1 MPPGGTSKSLLRRDD
16 SKRKFYFDARA
27 EGAAGTSAITT
38 RFGIS

>member
-16 SKRKFYFDARA
+16 SKRKFYF